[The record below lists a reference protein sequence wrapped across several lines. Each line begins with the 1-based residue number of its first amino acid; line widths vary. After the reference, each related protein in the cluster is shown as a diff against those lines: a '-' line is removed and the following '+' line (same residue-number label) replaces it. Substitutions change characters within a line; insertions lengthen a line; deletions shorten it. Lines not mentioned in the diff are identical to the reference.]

1 MTDKTNGGFLISQL
15 KQVQGRLFERLLSKA
30 NIREF
35 NGAQGRILYI
45 LWQRDEVPII
55 ELSKQTGLAKT
66 TLTSMLDRM
75 EEAELIS
82 RNFDKSDR
90 RQILIR
96 LTDKAK
102 ELKSGYDRVSKDMN
116 EIFYKDFSDSE
127 IEIFENMLSRVLKNL
142 TDNENLL

>member
-1 MTDKTNGGFLISQL
+1 MLDKTNGGFLISQL

-35 NGAQGRILYI
+35 NGAQGRILYV
-45 LWQRDEVPII
+45 LWQRDEVPIF

-96 LTDKAK
+96 LTYKAK
-102 ELKSGYDRVSKDMN
+102 ELKSDYEKVSKDMN

-127 IEIFENMLSRVLKNL
+127 IESFENMLSRVLKNL
-142 TDNENLL
+142 TDNENSM